1 MFCDLHMHSTC
12 SDGTIPPEQLPLLAR
27 EAGLSAIALTD
38 HDTTAGLPACAQA
51 CAASNIE
58 FVPGIE
64 VSTDPLLPDG
74 QPHPIPTVP
83 DFDGKP
89 MVRGTLHILGLFI
102 RHDDPMLAALRDQLA
117 IARNQRTPLIIDKL
131 NQLGIPIT
139 EQDVIDHA
147 RALGTQSIG
156 RPHIGGVLTQR
167 GYVRDI
173 TEAFGKYLG
182 QGKPAYVRKDLI
194 QADQTIAAI
203 HHAGG
208 LAILAHAVELRITEP
223 HDLERYIL
231 RLKALG
237 LDGVEARHS
246 KHDDSMVAWLDALA
260 SRHGLVTTGGSDFHG
275 ASHAVR
281 MGAQHVPISVCHTLR
296 ETWRARRHRSDS

>member
-12 SDGTIPPEQLPLLAR
+12 SDGTNPPEQLPLLAR

-38 HDTTAGLPACAQA
+38 HDTTAGLPACQQA
-51 CAASNIE
+51 CEASNIQ

-64 VSTDPLLPDG
+64 ISTDPLLPDG
-74 QPHPIPTVP
+74 QPHPVAPMH
-83 DFDGKP
+83 DSDGKP

-102 RHDDPMLAALRDQLA
+102 RHDDAMLARLRDELA
-117 IARNQRTPLIIDKL
+117 EARNQRTPLIIDKL
-131 NQLGIPIT
+131 NQIGIPIT

-156 RPHIGGVLTQR
+156 RPHIGGVLIKR
-167 GYVRDI
+167 GYVSDV
-173 TEAFGKYLG
+173 TEAFSKYLG
-182 QGKPAYVRKDLI
+182 QGKPAYVRKDLMP
-194 QADQTIAAI
+194 ADRAIAAI

-208 LAILAHAVELRITEP
+208 LAILAHAVELKIADAP
-223 HDLERYIL
+223 QLERYIL

-246 KHDDSMVAWLDALA
+246 KHEPAMVHWLEQLA
-260 SRHGLVTTGGSDFHG
+260 SRHHLITTGGSDYHG
-275 ASHAVR
+275 ATKDVR
-281 MGAQHVPISVCHTLR
+281 LGSEQVPMSVYQTLQHH
-296 ETWRARRHRSDS
+296 WRNSRIAGTS